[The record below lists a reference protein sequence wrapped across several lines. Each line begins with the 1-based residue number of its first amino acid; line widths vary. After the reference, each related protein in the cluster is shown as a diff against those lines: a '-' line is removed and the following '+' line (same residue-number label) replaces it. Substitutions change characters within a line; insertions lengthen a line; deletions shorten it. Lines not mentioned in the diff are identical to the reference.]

1 MIKLSEKRFLQ
12 KLNTKRNRIKGEGM
26 SAKRVW
32 FMLSGIAVVFVG
44 AWYAYSSF
52 FSLDAKLDNYIKA
65 YVEQGR
71 FSGSV
76 LIAKDGKILLCKGY
90 GMANYEHDVPNT
102 PQTIFR
108 IASMTKQFTAMAVM
122 QLQEKGLLSVNDTL
136 SKYIPDYPNG
146 DKITIHHLLTHTSG
160 IPKNSPNF
168 KQERIKSHTLETR
181 IALFKDLPLDS
192 QPGEKYNYTNS
203 GYILLTYI
211 IEKASGKK
219 YETVL
224 KENIFDQLGMNNTGY
239 DKAKPIIKNLASGY
253 SIDGKG
259 LINADYTDPSFRA
272 GAGALYSTVEDLYR
286 WDQAL
291 YSEKL
296 LPKQSFATVFT
307 AHVKQNKDNQNSSLS
322 YGYGWDIDRKNN
334 RNVIEHSGEMEGFTS
349 DIKRYPDDKV
359 CIIVLSNCDYLHV
372 LQPNVTKITKGL
384 AAIIFGEKY
393 ELPQKRIAVNP
404 EIYDQYVGKYRFKED
419 FFLTVTK
426 ENNKLITQVTGQEKL
441 EVYPESETEFFNNV
455 MIDGKISF
463 IKDERGAVTKLILHQ
478 ISRQAPDGKD
488 MVAEKIE

>member
-1 MIKLSEKRFLQ
+1 
-12 KLNTKRNRIKGEGM
+12 
-26 SAKRVW
+26 
-32 FMLSGIAVVFVG
+32 
-44 AWYAYSSF
+44 
-52 FSLDAKLDNYIKA
+52 
-65 YVEQGR
+65 VEQGR

-76 LIAKDGKILLCKGY
+76 LIAKDGKTLLCKGY

-108 IASMTKQFTAMAVM
+108 IASLGKQFTAMAIM
-122 QLQEKGLLSVNDTL
+122 QLQEQGLLSVDDTL

-168 KQERIKSHTLETR
+168 KQEKIKSHTLETR

-203 GYILLTYI
+203 GYILLGYI
-211 IEKASGKK
+211 IEKVSGKK

-224 KENIFDQLGMNNTGY
+224 KENIFAPLNMISSGY
-239 DKAKPIIKNLASGY
+239 DKARFIIKNQASGY
-253 SIDGKG
+253 SIDGNG
-259 LINADYTDPSFRA
+259 LINADYTDSSFRA
-272 GAGALYSTVEDLYR
+272 GAGALYSTVEDLYL

-296 LPKQSFATVFT
+296 LPKKSLATIFT
-307 AHVKQNKDNQNSSLS
+307 AHVKQNKDNLNSSS
-322 YGYGWDIDRKNN
+322 YGYGWEIGKKNN
-334 RNVIEHSGEMEGFTS
+334 RNVIEHSGEMDGFTA
-349 DIKRYPDDKV
+349 DIKRYPDDGV
-359 CIIVLSNCDYLHV
+359 CIIVLSNCDYLYV

-393 ELPQKRIAVNP
+393 ELPKKRIAVNP
-404 EIYDQYVGKYRFKED
+404 EIYDQYVGKYKFKED

-426 ENNKLITQVTGQEKL
+426 ENNKLISQVTGQEKL

-463 IKDERGAVTKLILHQ
+463 IKDETGKITKLILHQ
-478 ISRQAPDGKD
+478 ISWQSPDGKD
-488 MVAEKIE
+488 MVAERIE